1 MGLEDDYLVRTI
13 KKLVEAIAR
22 IAGLRKEGAL
32 DEAQAA
38 VEDAYRA
45 LGVGRA
51 TVGRL
56 DPASVALLLGSRD
69 KLAAMVRL
77 VDEESELARALGDTT
92 RADRLA
98 AKARALANALA
109 DSSRED

>member
-1 MGLEDDYLVRTI
+1 MGLEDDYLVRAI
-13 KKLVEAIAR
+13 RKLIEAIAR

-56 DPASVALLLGSRD
+56 DAASVALLLGSRD
-69 KLAAMVRL
+69 KLAAMARL

-98 AKARALANALA
+98 VQARALANELA